1 MKFNIKDIFT
11 NWIVKNLAA
20 AAALVLAVILIA
32 NFLLGI
38 GTKHG
43 KSIEVPDFTNM
54 SVAEAEKIADAEG
67 LRLEVLDSVY
77 VRRMEKGAIFTQ
89 NPKAGSAVKKGR
101 RITLTVN
108 AKNAQKVPMPNLKD
122 LTIRMARTEIKAKG
136 LNLRKITYRQDEA
149 TDLVL
154 EQLYN
159 GRNIAPGKMIDAGSY
174 IDVVVGINYQ
184 EAPELTQTNVPN
196 VVGMK
201 YLRAV
206 DALHDKT
213 LNATLLFDK
222 SVQSYSDSLDAVVY
236 KQGREPSTVP
246 IDKGESVSIYLT
258 IDPEKI
264 K

>member
-1 MKFNIKDIFT
+1 MKIKDILN
-11 NWIVKNLAA
+11 NWIVKNLAL
-20 AAALVLAVILIA
+20 AAALVLGIVIVA
-32 NFLLGI
+32 NLLLGI

-54 SVAEAEKIADAEG
+54 TVPEAQTIADAAG

-77 VRRMEKGAIFTQ
+77 VRRMGKGAIFLQ
-89 NPKAGSAVKKGR
+89 NPKAGSQVKKGR
-101 RITLTVN
+101 RITLTIN
-108 AKNAQKVPMPNLKD
+108 AKTAQKVTMSNLVGR
-122 LTIRMARTEIKAKG
+122 TVRMARAELRTKG
-136 LNLRKITYRQDEA
+136 LNLRKITYRQDMA

-154 EQLYN
+154 EQHYN
-159 GRNIAPGKMIDAGSY
+159 GRPIASGKAIDAGSY
-174 IDVVVGINYQ
+174 IDLVVGINY
-184 EAPELTQTNVPN
+184 EDSPELIQTNVPN

-222 SVQSYSDSLDAVVY
+222 SVTTYADSLDAVVY
-236 KQGREPSTVP
+236 KQGREASEMP